1 MSATVLSSDL
11 ADAYGLLQQQ
21 DRTLIGLRAVL
32 EALKAV
38 PPAPGGE
45 GLLTAAGEL
54 AVSALELCSFA
65 MGEIELL
72 ERLRREGAA

>member
-1 MSATVLSSDL
+1 MSAPALSSDL

-32 EALKAV
+32 EALKAA
-38 PPAPGGE
+38 PPATGGE
-45 GLLTAAGEL
+45 GLLTAAQEL
-54 AVSALELCSFA
+54 AVCAEELCGFA

-72 ERLRREGAA
+72 EGLRRGGDA